1 MRSLSLAVVALLIS
15 GGAAAPAD
23 WTHDGYGPAA
33 TSYQPAPAR
42 LTTLTKLWDVRT
54 PATPDRC
61 TLQGPPVVADG
72 RVFLHVPTGVAA
84 YAAATGVRQW
94 HRRTG
99 VWGPDPDDRER
110 ASAIVTDGGLVFV
123 LSGTCH
129 RIGAAPA
136 YLTALDARTGTRRWR
151 QRLDVSTVHLVAGRG
166 VVVVSSWAARQ
177 STVTAYRP
185 ADGKQLWRLTGW
197 HSTSVFASG
206 RLLATSHDG
215 QRSRAVS
222 VTTGRTVWSA
232 GRPWTA
238 GAADPGGRHFLVG
251 GDERLSSVDAATG
264 QMRWTITVAGR
275 FANDGRSLFAATGDG
290 IDTYDAATG
299 RKLRTATV
307 GRLPGQPLRAGRLVA
322 AAVEDGQ
329 ALIVVDAVTGQL
341 VARHDGLRLRG
352 FHPVIAGGRLF
363 TTDGETLTAY
373 EGT

>member
-1 MRSLSLAVVALLIS
+1 MRSLSLAVVALLMS
-15 GGAAAPAD
+15 GAAAAPGD

-33 TSYQPAPAR
+33 TSYQPGPVR
-42 LTTLTKLWDVRT
+42 LTTLTRLWDVHT

-72 RVFLHVPTGVAA
+72 RVFMHVPTGVAA

-94 HRRTG
+94 HWRTG

-110 ASAIVTDGGLVFV
+110 AGAMVTAGGQVFV

-129 RIGAAPA
+129 RTGAAPS
-136 YLTALDARTGTRRWR
+136 YLTALDARTGVRRWR
-151 QRLDVSTVHLVAGRG
+151 QRLDVSTVHLVADRG

-185 ADGKQLWRLTGW
+185 ADGRRLWRLTGW

-215 QRSRAVS
+215 RRSRAVS
-222 VTTGRTVWSA
+222 VTTGRTIWSA
-232 GRPWTA
+232 DRPWTA
-238 GAADPGGRHFLVG
+238 GAADVGGRHFLVG
-251 GDERLSSVDAATG
+251 GDEMLSSVEAATG
-264 QMRWTITVAGR
+264 VLRWTITVPGR
-275 FANDGRSLFAATGDG
+275 FANDGRHLFASAGDS

-299 RKLRTATV
+299 RKLRTVVV
-307 GRLPGQPLRAGRLVA
+307 GSLPGQPLRAGRLVV
-322 AAVEDGQ
+322 AAVEAGR
-329 ALIVVDAVTGQL
+329 ALVVLDAVSGQI

-352 FHPVIAGGRLF
+352 FHPVIAGGRVF

-373 EGT
+373 EGA